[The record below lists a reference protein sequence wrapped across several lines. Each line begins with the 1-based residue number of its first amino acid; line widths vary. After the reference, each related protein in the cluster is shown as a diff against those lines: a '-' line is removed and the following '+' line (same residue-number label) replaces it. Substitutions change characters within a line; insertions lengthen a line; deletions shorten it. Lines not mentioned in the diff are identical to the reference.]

1 MRFTLYNFIKFHNH
15 IASFYTLLDWM
26 HDMHR
31 KHHITQMIVTISV
44 VKAAFIKSF
53 TSSPSSWEG
62 CLLPRD
68 ERWSHCQPS
77 VELLEVLK
85 EKRLYIFPTS
95 AFFTCGA
102 KSSQYIVKNLNLFC
116 KTYEFFSGDCLLVE
130 RNTLTSC
137 FLTFVTL
144 PFSFLN
150 LIFVEK
156 KSEN

>member
-1 MRFTLYNFIKFHNH
+1 M
-15 IASFYTLLDWM
+15 
-26 HDMHR
+26 
-31 KHHITQMIVTISV
+31 
-44 VKAAFIKSF
+44 
-53 TSSPSSWEG
+53 
-62 CLLPRD
+62 
-68 ERWSHCQPS
+68 
-77 VELLEVLK
+77 LK

-156 KSEN
+156 KAKINCSIFFSRNTQLFASKTDELLSMLLSLSLIFSAVFKFL